1 MVIIVV
7 IIIVIAVIAAKP
19 VGTSGPTKCGV
30 SGSSYMEGYT
40 NMKPSD

>member
-19 VGTSGPTKCGV
+19 VGTSCTKGNAG
-30 SGSSYMEGYT
+30 GSNYMEGYT
-40 NMKPSD
+40 TMKPSD

>member
-19 VGTSGPTKCGV
+19 VGTSCTKGNV
-30 SGSSYMEGYT
+30 RGSNYMEGYT
-40 NMKPSD
+40 TMKPSD